1 MDTPALVKIAARLR
15 YLILKTT
22 DPVKSGHPTTCF
34 SAIELMTTLF
44 FRYLKYDLDNPQN
57 PGNDRVIFSK
67 GHASALLY
75 SLLSVAGKVSPDEL
89 STYRH
94 FQSPLEG
101 HPTFRFPFAEA
112 ATGSLGQGLSIAA
125 GEAWAIRGKFKTQSS
140 NLKTENSYNENT
152 EELLEIKTDP
162 DPVIHKSSYD
172 ATIVVPFRF
181 PGCFV

>member
-1 MDTPALVKIAARLR
+1 MDTPALVKIASRLR
-15 YLILKTT
+15 YLILSIT

-57 PGNDRVIFSK
+57 PTNDRVIFSK

-75 SLLSVAGKVSPDEL
+75 SLLAVAGKINTEEL
-89 STYRH
+89 KTYRL

-101 HPTFRFPFAEA
+101 HPTYRFPFAEA

-125 GEAWAIRGKFKTQSS
+125 GEAWALRRRFKILDLRFKNDPPAETDD
-140 NLKTENSYNENT
+140 NG
-152 EELLEIKTDP
+152 EIDK
-162 DPVIHKSSYD
+162 
-172 ATIVVPFRF
+172 R
-181 PGCFV
+181 